1 MLKLDLRQTVLESA
15 ASSDVDLESVRCL
28 LVLIPADID
37 HSAATR
43 RIWQLANSVRS
54 NVLLF
59 GLCTDPADEPRLRRE
74 LITMASLLHD
84 GRIAVE
90 TKVEIGTN
98 WLSTVKTLS
107 KADDMIVCFA
117 EQRTGL
123 LRRPVSQ
130 ILESNLNT
138 TVYILSGLIPEKTK
152 PNKLFQISAWL
163 GSLVIIMA
171 FTLLQSQVVQLQDGW
186 VQSVLLILSLIPE
199 FWLIWV
205 WNGLLS

>member
-1 MLKLDLRQTVLESA
+1 MLKLNIRQPVLEYPA
-15 ASSDVDLESVRCL
+15 GSDVDLESARRL
-28 LVLIPADID
+28 LVLIPVDMD

-54 NVLLF
+54 NVLLL

-90 TKVEIGTN
+90 TKIEIGTN

-123 LRRPVSQ
+123 LRRPLSQ

-138 TVYILSGLIPEKTK
+138 TLYILPGLIPEKNR

-171 FTLLQSQVVQLQDGW
+171 FGLLQSKVVQLQDGW
-186 VQSVLLILSLIPE
+186 VQSILLILSLAPE

-205 WNGLLS
+205 WNSLIG